1 MEPSQQRIRK
11 ASGDEICSPQGPE
24 HAGEASENGSAGNP
38 DNVYD
43 QAGAEERLRF
53 QAQLLDAVGQGI
65 VATDLQ
71 GKIVYWNRCAQQLYG
86 WSAREAMGR
95 VVHELLVPEQC
106 REKAEGIM
114 SRLRTGETWS
124 GEFAVRRK
132 DGTPLSVEVTDTP
145 VRDDGGDL
153 VGIIGVSTDITE
165 RKGAEERLRETER
178 RLSTLLAHTPAMV
191 YRCRNEPDWPEEY
204 VSDYA
209 LELTGYPASAYMDN
223 PTLFGSLISEKDR
236 QRIWDEVQEAVD
248 SGERFR
254 LHYAIHHKDG
264 GVRFVEEFGQGV
276 YDESG
281 GVVAVE
287 GLVYDV
293 TEREQAEEWLREAE
307 ERYRTLVE
315 RLPAIVCVQEPDEPS
330 RTTYVSPQV
339 EAVLG
344 YSPEECLADPD
355 HWIKILHPDDR
366 ERVLEEDRRTNDFGD
381 SFATEYRQFAKDG
394 RLVWLRDE
402 ATLVR
407 GEEGEPLYWL
417 GVQTDVTERKEA
429 EEAARRSEERL
440 RSLADAAFE
449 GILISDGGEI
459 LEANRAL
466 TDMLG
471 YETMELF
478 GRSALEFVAPE
489 HRDLVRNKFASG
501 AEDPYEIIGVRKD
514 GTLLDLEVRGRAFSY
529 QGRSVRV
536 TAVRDVTER
545 KGAED
550 RLRKTEERYRTLVE
564 RLPAVT
570 FVDRADGSEESLYVS
585 PQIETMLGY
594 TPEEWAVGRLW
605 RERLHPDD
613 R

>member
-1 MEPSQQRIRK
+1 
-11 ASGDEICSPQGPE
+11 
-24 HAGEASENGSAGNP
+24 
-38 DNVYD
+38 
-43 QAGAEERLRF
+43 
-53 QAQLLDAVGQGI
+53 
-65 VATDLQ
+65 
-71 GKIVYWNRCAQQLYG
+71 
-86 WSAREAMGR
+86 
-95 VVHELLVPEQC
+95 
-106 REKAEGIM
+106 
-114 SRLRTGETWS
+114 
-124 GEFAVRRK
+124 
-132 DGTPLSVEVTDTP
+132 
-145 VRDDGGDL
+145 
-153 VGIIGVSTDITE
+153 
-165 RKGAEERLRETER
+165 
-178 RLSTLLAHTPAMV
+178 
-191 YRCRNEPDWPEEY
+191 
-204 VSDYA
+204 
-209 LELTGYPASAYMDN
+209 
-223 PTLFGSLISEKDR
+223 
-236 QRIWDEVQEAVD
+236 
-248 SGERFR
+248 
-254 LHYAIHHKDG
+254 
-264 GVRFVEEFGQGV
+264 
-276 YDESG
+276 
-281 GVVAVE
+281 VE

-315 RLPAIVCVQEPDEPS
+315 RLPAIVYVQEPDEPS

-478 GRSALEFVAPE
+478 GRSALEFVAPD

-501 AEDPYEIIGVRKD
+501 AEEPYEIVGVRKD
-514 GTLLDLEVRGRAFSY
+514 GTRLDLEVRGRAYSY
-529 QGRSVRV
+529 RGRDVRV

-545 KGAED
+545 KAAED
-550 RLRKTEERYRTLVE
+550 RCGRRRSATAPWSSAYPPSPSSTVPTARRSPSTSAPRSKRCSATPRRSGRPETVAGAPAHRRPGAGARLRRALRGSGEPVDEEYRL
-564 RLPAVT
+564 LAK
-570 FVDRADGSEESLYVS
+570 DGVGG
-585 PQIETMLGY
+585 LG
-594 TPEEWAVGRLW
+594 A
-605 RERLHPDD
+605 
-613 R
+613 